1 MLSWAPGT
9 KSTVGDAGYIEL
21 QCCNY
26 KHKFAEIK
34 YFFEINVKFLFENW
48 VYFTSKSILM
58 NYAKKCRPQWPQT
71 NASWALASIHTLIII
86 LIFKYSS
93 RGYFHWNLWK
103 SMKHPHGWS
112 ITTVVHFIFHIL
124 SKSLSLKQ
132 QLKRVPVIISR
143 EVNGKFF
150 VC

>member
-48 VYFTSKSILM
+48 VYFTSKSILL

-93 RGYFHWNLWK
+93 RGYIHWNVWK
-103 SMKHPHGWS
+103 INETSTWLKYYNCC
-112 ITTVVHFIFHIL
+112 TFYFHIL

-132 QLKRVPVIISR
+132 QSKKGSCNNIARSQR
-143 EVNGKFF
+143 
-150 VC
+150 